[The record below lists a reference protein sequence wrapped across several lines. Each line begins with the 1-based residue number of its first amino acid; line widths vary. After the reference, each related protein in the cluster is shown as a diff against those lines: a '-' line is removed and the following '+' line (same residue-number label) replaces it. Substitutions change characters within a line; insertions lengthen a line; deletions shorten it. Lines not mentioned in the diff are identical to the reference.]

1 MELIYIIVY
10 VVRKYH
16 SGSICIGVDN
26 VLDSYIISYVVIDN
40 IVLMLLIV

>member
-1 MELIYIIVY
+1 MELLYIIVY

-26 VLDSYIISYVVIDN
+26 VLDSYIIVNVVIDN
-40 IVLMLLIV
+40 IVLMLILV